1 MTLVVVFTENKNKI
15 YKKKLTIMWY
25 LITAFI
31 FLALEIA
38 AVAVLVGINN
48 RRDNRGLDLDEVMDN
63 FGPVALVL
71 LLGAVVWPLL
81 TLVILFVIL
90 YNLFLKDVFNKIVD
104 WIDEHL

>member
-1 MTLVVVFTENKNKI
+1 
-15 YKKKLTIMWY
+15 MWY
-25 LITAFI
+25 FITALI

-48 RRDNRGLDLDEVMDN
+48 RRDNRGLDLDEIMDN
-63 FGPVALVL
+63 FGPVVLVL
-71 LLGAVVWPLL
+71 LIGALVWPLV

>member
-1 MTLVVVFTENKNKI
+1 
-15 YKKKLTIMWY
+15 MWY
-25 LITAFI
+25 LITALI

-48 RRDNRGLDLDEVMDN
+48 RRNNRGLDLDEVMGN

-71 LLGAVVWPLL
+71 VLGAVVWPLL

-90 YNLFLKDVFNKIVD
+90 YNLFLKDIFNKIVD

>member
-1 MTLVVVFTENKNKI
+1 
-15 YKKKLTIMWY
+15 MWY
-25 LITAFI
+25 FITALI

-38 AVAVLVGINN
+38 AIAVLVGINN
-48 RRDNRGLDLDEVMDN
+48 RRSNRGLDLDEVMDN
-63 FGPVALVL
+63 FGPVVIVL
-71 LLGAVVWPLL
+71 LIGALVWPLL

>member
-1 MTLVVVFTENKNKI
+1 
-15 YKKKLTIMWY
+15 MWY
-25 LITAFI
+25 FITALI

-38 AVAVLVGINN
+38 AVAVLVGINY

-63 FGPVALVL
+63 FGPVVLVL
-71 LLGAVVWPLL
+71 LIGALVWPLL

>member
-1 MTLVVVFTENKNKI
+1 
-15 YKKKLTIMWY
+15 MWY
-25 LITAFI
+25 WIIALI

-48 RRDNRGLDLDEVMDN
+48 RRSNRGLDLDEVMDN
-63 FGPVALVL
+63 FGPVVLVL
-71 LLGAVVWPLL
+71 LIGALAWPLL

>member
-1 MTLVVVFTENKNKI
+1 
-15 YKKKLTIMWY
+15 MWY
-25 LITAFI
+25 FITALI

-38 AVAVLVGINN
+38 TVAVLVGINH

-63 FGPVALVL
+63 FGPVVLVL
-71 LLGAVVWPLL
+71 LIGALVWPLL

>member
-1 MTLVVVFTENKNKI
+1 
-15 YKKKLTIMWY
+15 MWY
-25 LITAFI
+25 FITALI

-38 AVAVLVGINN
+38 AIAVLVGINN
-48 RRDNRGLDLDEVMDN
+48 RRSNRGLDLDEVMDN
-63 FGPVALVL
+63 FGPVVLVL
-71 LLGAVVWPLL
+71 LIGALVWPLL